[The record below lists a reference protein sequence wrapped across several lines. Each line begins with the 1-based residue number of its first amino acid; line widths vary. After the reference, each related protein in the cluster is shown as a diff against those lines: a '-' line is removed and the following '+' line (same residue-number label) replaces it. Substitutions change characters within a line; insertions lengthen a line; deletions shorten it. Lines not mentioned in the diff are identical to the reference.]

1 MDRLCHIVTNLE
13 LGHTGVT
20 PHGPVLSLGNW
31 SAMSTIR
38 WLFLLLLFWRKSVS
52 SDPNVFIPLSAHG
65 LTSLPRPY
73 RLHSYVLNTH
83 LFPCVAKRHGLA
95 TLLLLCGDISLN
107 PGPISFGVVNCR
119 SVRNKGPC
127 IDDTV
132 TVHSVDIEYLSSV
145 SPSFL
150 ICGDFNIHV
159 DTSSNDSIKFQN
171 CLESCNITQNVQ
183 TATHLHGH
191 ILDLVLTPTD
201 ASVISNVRVAEFISD
216 HALVLAQLDS
226 VNPPS
231 HKAKVVTFRRY
242 HKIDMDSFRKDLG
255 NSAFVKCPGD
265 TVSGLCE
272 QYLDDLSKL
281 LNKHAPL
288 VTRTFTK
295 QATGWLSDTYRLAKT
310 IRRQLER
317 IWRKDKSAYNRARLR
332 RQIGRCNSLVNKDKA
347 NYFRNLVKE
356 NTNDSKK
363 LWQVL
368 RSALHSSPEAV
379 LPSHESKKGLAD
391 RFVTFFSDKID
402 KIRNSF
408 SSSDSFTLPPPPD
421 VPNFSCF
428 KQVSQEEIRKIIMK
442 SPTKSCLLDPW
453 PTFLVKEC
461 IDILLPSITRLV
473 NCSLSEGVVP
483 DEFKKAIVTP
493 LIKKSSLPP
502 NDLKNYRPV
511 SGLGFISKLVERVV
525 ASQLNDHVSLNGLE
539 NVRQS
544 AYKLGHSTESA
555 LLSIKNDVHLAF
567 AKGEATAVVLLD
579 QSAAFDTIDH
589 DTLLNSLSSWFGV
602 SGVVL
607 DWFKSYLSDHVQC
620 IKIGSILS
628 DAKKLL
634 YGVPQGS
641 VLGPILFSLY
651 TTPLSKVI
659 QNHPGISFQFYT
671 DDTQLYVH
679 LTHKNVASALDKLS
693 HCLEDVKRW
702 LSTNKLKLNPDKT
715 EFIVF
720 GSKSQREKLN
730 QSFPVNILG
739 NLISPTDA
747 VRNLGVWFDSDFS
760 FSCHV
765 RKVCKACF
773 AHVRD
778 LKRLRGHLTH
788 EATLMAANALV
799 GSRLDYCNSLFRG
812 LSALDLRKLQCVQN
826 SLARIVANT
835 TKYSHITPVRKALHW
850 LPIKYRSI
858 FKTAMLVYKFLH
870 SGNPKYFEPFLIPR
884 HSAYNT
890 RRSQSDGIFLEV
902 PHFGSIFKSRKH
914 FGLSFAYDAPMI
926 WNDLPDEVRS
936 ANSLASFR
944 SKLKS
949 YLFGKAYP
957 P

>member
-1 MDRLCHIVTNLE
+1 MQLV
-13 LGHTGVT
+13 
-20 PHGPVLSLGNW
+20 
-31 SAMSTIR
+31 
-38 WLFLLLLFWRKSVS
+38 VS
-52 SDPNVFIPLSAHG
+52 F
-65 LTSLPRPY
+65 
-73 RLHSYVLNTH
+73 
-83 LFPCVAKRHGLA
+83 
-95 TLLLLCGDISLN
+95 
-107 PGPISFGVVNCR
+107 
-119 SVRNKGPC
+119 
-127 IDDTV
+127 
-132 TVHSVDIEYLSSV
+132 
-145 SPSFL
+145 
-150 ICGDFNIHV
+150 
-159 DTSSNDSIKFQN
+159 
-171 CLESCNITQNVQ
+171 
-183 TATHLHGH
+183 
-191 ILDLVLTPTD
+191 
-201 ASVISNVRVAEFISD
+201 
-216 HALVLAQLDS
+216 
-226 VNPPS
+226 
-231 HKAKVVTFRRY
+231 
-242 HKIDMDSFRKDLG
+242 
-255 NSAFVKCPGD
+255 
-265 TVSGLCE
+265 
-272 QYLDDLSKL
+272 
-281 LNKHAPL
+281 PL
-288 VTRTFTK
+288 VI
-295 QATGWLSDTYRLAKT
+295 Y
-310 IRRQLER
+310 
-317 IWRKDKSAYNRARLR
+317 
-332 RQIGRCNSLVNKDKA
+332 
-347 NYFRNLVKE
+347 
-356 NTNDSKK
+356 
-363 LWQVL
+363 
-368 RSALHSSPEAV
+368 
-379 LPSHESKKGLAD
+379 
-391 RFVTFFSDKID
+391 
-402 KIRNSF
+402 
-408 SSSDSFTLPPPPD
+408 
-421 VPNFSCF
+421 F

-442 SPTKSCLLDPW
+442 SPSKSCLLDPW

-525 ASQLNDHVSLNGLE
+525 ASQLNDHVSVNGLE

-544 AYKLGHSTESA
+544 AYNLGHSA

-567 AKGEATAVVLLD
+567 AKGEATAIVLWD

-589 DTLLNSLSSWFGV
+589 DTFLDSLSSWFGV

-607 DWFKSYLSDHVQC
+607 DWFKSYLSDRVQC

-659 QNHPGISFQFYT
+659 QNHPGISIQFYA

-679 LTHKNVASALDKLS
+679 LTHKNAASALDKLS
-693 HCLEDVKRW
+693 RCLEDIKRW
-702 LSTNKLKLNPDKT
+702 LSTNKFKLNPDKT

-720 GSKSQREKLN
+720 GSKSQCEKLN
-730 QSFPVNILG
+730 HSFPVNILG
-739 NLISPTDA
+739 NLISPVDA

-765 RKVCKACF
+765 MKVCKACF
-773 AHVRD
+773 ASVRD
-778 LKRLRGHLTH
+778 LKRLRGYLTH
-788 EATLMAANALV
+788 EAALMAANALV
-799 GSRLDYCNSLFRG
+799 GSCLDYCNSLFRG
-812 LSALDLRKLQCVQN
+812 LSALDLHKLQCVQN

-850 LPIKYRSI
+850 LLIKYRSI
-858 FKTAMLVYKFLH
+858 FKTAVLVYKFLH

-890 RRSQSDGIFLEV
+890 RRSQSDGMFLEV
-902 PHFGSIFKSRKH
+902 PHFASVFMSRKH
-914 FGLSFAYDAPMI
+914 FGRSFAYDAPMI